1 MKEYNSYLYDHKED
15 PLATYV
21 LQNRTIMRLNHF
33 TVNIIK
39 KIIERNDKPKAWY
52 TIPAY
57 DTINNFAYTMDI
69 RDAIAM
75 FKQGEIND

>member
-1 MKEYNSYLYDHKED
+1 MKEYSYYLYDHKED
-15 PLATYV
+15 HFSTYV

-39 KIIERNDKPKAWY
+39 NFIERNDKPKEWY

-69 RDAIAM
+69 RDAIVM
-75 FKQGEIND
+75 FKQGEISD